1 LRKESV
7 DRVLQLFIEELI
19 GAGIN
24 PNPHHHLLRLM
35 FVTFSKR
42 FKQGLHD
49 LLNHTIRVV
58 ELRFS
63 PNFIHSA
70 WISGDAKDHFP
81 VAQCVTFLDQDVDYR
96 PGIVPKDIVDS
107 NC

>member
-1 LRKESV
+1 M
-7 DRVLQLFIEELI
+7 LQLFIEELV
-19 GAGIN
+19 GAGIY
-24 PNPHHHLLRLM
+24 PNLHQRLLHLM

-81 VAQCVTFLDQDVDYR
+81 VVQCRTFFDQ
-96 PGIVPKDIVDS
+96 GIEVIR
-107 NC
+107 